1 MNNNQLSNATSSNKP
16 NTIVLRDSDG
26 STRLSS
32 IILKGAN
39 YVKKNVSPELLT
51 NGYLYMTNTAYNS
64 YAMFRNI
71 ASESSTHLH
80 LSLDIGNNS
89 NNDCGDSSEHSDS
102 STSHHHHH
110 SNNRLNKS
118 FSIRTIDSSNI
129 VRTNISIVNNKV
141 GINTDAPREMLD
153 VCGNTNISGGLN
165 IGGTIRTT
173 LLDGFVRSTT
183 RGVLYSGGQY
193 IMGSDISANTITGDK
208 IAPNAITS
216 DKLASNIVLNGV
228 PTCPTASPS
237 GNPNA
242 IANISYVN
250 SLLAGVERLTICNIF
265 SSTTPIVFDFSMYI
279 IETNRQVELPI
290 NKSNGYS
297 VTFINISGSAFI
309 LTSAVNAIFN
319 MFYYPDGTQRA
330 EIGTNRQVVLRYIVS
345 SANAGFWMMSYS

>member
-1 MNNNQLSNATSSNKP
+1 MSNTQLPNATSSNKP

-71 ASESSTHLH
+71 ASESSTQLH

-89 NNDCGDSSEHSDS
+89 CNDGSEHSEHS
-102 STSHHHHH
+102 SISDHH
-110 SNNRLNKS
+110 SHGHGHGRLNKS
-118 FSIRTIDSSNI
+118 FSIRSIDSSNI
-129 VRTNISIVNNKV
+129 IHTNMSIVNNKV
-141 GINTDAPREMLD
+141 GINTDTPCEMLD
-153 VCGNTNISGGLN
+153 VCGNTNISGGLK

-173 LLDGFVRSTT
+173 LIDGFLRTTT
-183 RGVLYSGGQY
+183 RGVVYSSGQY
-193 IMGSDISANTITGDK
+193 IMGSDISSNAITSDK
-208 IAPNAITS
+208 LAPNAITS

-250 SLLAGVERLTICNIF
+250 SLFAGVERLTICNII
-265 SSTTPIVFDFSMYI
+265 SSTTPIVFDFSMYV
-279 IETNRQVELPI
+279 IETIRQVELPT

-297 VTFINISGSAFI
+297 VTFINISENAFI
-309 LTSAVNAIFN
+309 LTSAINTIFN
-319 MFYYPDGTQRA
+319 MFYYPDGTHRA

>member
-1 MNNNQLSNATSSNKP
+1 
-16 NTIVLRDSDG
+16 
-26 STRLSS
+26 
-32 IILKGAN
+32 
-39 YVKKNVSPELLT
+39 
-51 NGYLYMTNTAYNS
+51 
-64 YAMFRNI
+64 
-71 ASESSTHLH
+71 
-80 LSLDIGNNS
+80 
-89 NNDCGDSSEHSDS
+89 
-102 STSHHHHH
+102 
-110 SNNRLNKS
+110 
-118 FSIRTIDSSNI
+118 
-129 VRTNISIVNNKV
+129 
-141 GINTDAPREMLD
+141 
-153 VCGNTNISGGLN
+153 
-165 IGGTIRTT
+165 
-173 LLDGFVRSTT
+173 
-183 RGVLYSGGQY
+183 
-193 IMGSDISANTITGDK
+193 MGSDISANTITGDK